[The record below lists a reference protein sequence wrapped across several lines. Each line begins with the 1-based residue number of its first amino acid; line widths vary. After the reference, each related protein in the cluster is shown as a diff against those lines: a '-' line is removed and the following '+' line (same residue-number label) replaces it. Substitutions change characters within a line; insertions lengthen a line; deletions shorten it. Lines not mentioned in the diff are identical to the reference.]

1 MNMELVSSYQEISE
15 ISFKASLMASVN
27 IRCFPVNFAKF
38 LVALLKIHDNV
49 IFEVKGLIK
58 VI

>member
-1 MNMELVSSYQEISE
+1 MNMELVSGYQEISE
-15 ISFKASLMASVN
+15 ISFKVFLMASFN
-27 IRCFPVNFAKF
+27 IRCFLVNFAKF

-49 IFEVKGLIK
+49 IFEAKGLIK